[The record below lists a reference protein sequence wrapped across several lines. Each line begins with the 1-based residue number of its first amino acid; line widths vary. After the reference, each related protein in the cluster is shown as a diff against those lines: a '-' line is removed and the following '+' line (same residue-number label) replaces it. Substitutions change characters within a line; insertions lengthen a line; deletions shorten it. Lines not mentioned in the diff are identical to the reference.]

1 MISPTPIRR
10 SRNALIART
19 GSSQKALFLSVP
31 CAPSRLRIRLPGWR
45 FCWPVW
51 KNERLADMTGWLAE
65 RLASQGYAGQVA
77 LVVQDARTG
86 ETLHAERE
94 TQALPAASIIKL
106 WLLVR
111 GLWAA
116 QTGQMPLQ
124 GRLKMRPGDRVPGS
138 GVLHD
143 LGAGLELTWED
154 LLTLMVTV
162 SDNTAT
168 NMVIGRLGL
177 EDLQTW
183 LAAGWT
189 QTRLVG
195 KLQLPAEERNE
206 AQRRGERNTTTADD
220 AATLLGQLYRGELLG
235 EAHTALALDI
245 LGRQQFRDV
254 LARQVPRDAA
264 GAPLFR
270 VLSKS
275 GELTGVHHDA
285 GLLLLPRPLSVA
297 LLSVGGSDPREH
309 PDNRDTTLL
318 AATIWP
324 LLHELGG
331 VFRGHSY

>member
-1 MISPTPIRR
+1 MIPSEQ
-10 SRNALIART
+10 T
-19 GSSQKALFLSVP
+19 G
-31 CAPSRLRIRLPGWR
+31 
-45 FCWPVW
+45 
-51 KNERLADMTGWLAE
+51 GWLAE
-65 RLASQGYAGQVA
+65 RLASQGFAGQVA

-86 ETLHAERE
+86 EALHAERE
-94 TQALPAASIIKL
+94 TEALPAASIIKL

-116 QTGQMPLQ
+116 QTGQVPL
-124 GRLKMRPGDRVPGS
+124 GERLSVQAADRVPGS

-143 LGAGLELTWED
+143 LSAGLNPTWKD

-177 EDLQTW
+177 EGLQTW
-183 LAAGWT
+183 LAEGWP

-195 KLQLPAEERNE
+195 KLQLPTEERNE
-206 AQRRGERNTTTADD
+206 AQRRGERNQTSAHD
-220 AATLLGQLYRGELLG
+220 AATLLARLYRGEWLDQ
-235 EAHTALALDI
+235 AHTALALDI
-245 LGRQQFRDV
+245 LGRQQFRDI
-254 LARQVPRDAA
+254 LARHVPRDSA
-264 GAPLFR
+264 GEPLFR

-297 LLSVGGSDPREH
+297 LLSVNGTDPREH
-309 PDNRDTTLL
+309 PDNRDVTLL

-324 LLHELGG
+324 LLQELGG